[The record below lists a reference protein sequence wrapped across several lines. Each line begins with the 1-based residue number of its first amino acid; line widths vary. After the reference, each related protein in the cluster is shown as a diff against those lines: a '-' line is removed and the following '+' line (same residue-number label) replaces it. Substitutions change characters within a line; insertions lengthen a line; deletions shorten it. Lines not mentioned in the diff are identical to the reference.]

1 MRICFYGVGGVGG
14 YFGAIIKDSFK
25 DKHDIY
31 FVARG
36 GHKDAI
42 CENGLTLKKSGGE
55 QIINV
60 SPKLCTDNIDDL
72 PVCDIVFLSVK
83 CYDLANAAKSLNK
96 ISNENTIIMP
106 LLNGVDI
113 YERIREHLNTGVV
126 LPSCVYIGTHIESP
140 GVIFQNGGNGK
151 IFIGKDPGAP
161 DFYPDT
167 LLTLLKDSNLDLKW
181 ENDIEVSIWSKYLF
195 IAAYGLVTAT
205 YSKSLGEI
213 MDNYELSQMT
223 IAIMREIELIA
234 KKINVSLSPDIVE
247 ASFSKG
253 KQFPYETKTSL
264 QRDVESKGDIN
275 EMDLFGGTLIRYGEQ
290 YNIQIP
296 TIRSVYEKF
305 IYGD

>member
-42 CENGLTLKKSGGE
+42 CENGLTLRKSGGQ

-96 ISNENTIIMP
+96 ISNENTIILP

-113 YERIREHLNTGVV
+113 YKRILEHLNTGVV

-140 GVIFQNGGNGK
+140 GVISQNGGNGK
-151 IFIGKDPGAP
+151 IFIGKDPRTP